1 MNRLTKRLED
11 GQAIMDCES
20 CELKNRYCTAQGCRN
35 RLKDRLAQYEDADF
49 TSDEGKIVH
58 CRECKYAYYRACEFD
73 EEKVKRYCTKPFGM
87 RLIFD
92 DSFCS
97 YGKRLT

>member
-20 CELKNRYCTAQGCRN
+20 CELKNRYCTALGCRN
-35 RLKDRLAQYEDADF
+35 RLKNRLAQYEDADGA
-49 TSDEGKIVH
+49 SSEGKIVY
-58 CRECKYAYYRACEFD
+58 CRECKHSLANATYCE
-73 EEKVKRYCTKPFGM
+73 KYCGLARIRP
-87 RLIFD
+87 

-97 YGKRLT
+97 YGERKKS